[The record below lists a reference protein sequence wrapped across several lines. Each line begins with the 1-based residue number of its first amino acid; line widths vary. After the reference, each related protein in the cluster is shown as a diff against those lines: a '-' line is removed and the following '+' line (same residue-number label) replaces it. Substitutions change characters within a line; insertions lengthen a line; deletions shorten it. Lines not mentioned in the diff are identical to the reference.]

1 MRISQLNVDSV
12 LKFLKLSGDEGD
24 ISPLALLAAAK
35 SYVKSYTGLTE
46 DEMDRHEDLAIAA
59 LILCADFYENRM
71 TTVDSSNVNKTVDT
85 ILSMYRKNLL

>member
-35 SYVKSYTGLTE
+35 SYVKSYTGLAE
-46 DEMDRHEDLAIAA
+46 DEMDQHEDLTIAV
-59 LILCADFYENRM
+59 LVLCADLYENRL
-71 TTVDSSNVNKTVDT
+71 TTVDSSNVNHTVDT
-85 ILSMYRKNLL
+85 ILSMYRTNLL